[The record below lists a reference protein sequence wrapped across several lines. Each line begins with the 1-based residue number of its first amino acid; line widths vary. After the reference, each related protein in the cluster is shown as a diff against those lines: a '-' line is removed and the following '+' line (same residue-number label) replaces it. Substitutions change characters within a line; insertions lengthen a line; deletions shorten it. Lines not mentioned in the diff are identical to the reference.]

1 MLLPN
6 YMLVSIYIAL
16 MLSLGL
22 IVRRAFNQ
30 QRNGPQ
36 PNPEDLDQQVRFPYT
51 PPPDR
56 SKRAFERAV

>member
-16 MLSLGL
+16 MLSLVL
-22 IVRRAFNQ
+22 VVRRAFI
-30 QRNGPQ
+30 QRLNGPH
-36 PNPEDLDQQVRFPYT
+36 PNPEGLDQRVRFPYT